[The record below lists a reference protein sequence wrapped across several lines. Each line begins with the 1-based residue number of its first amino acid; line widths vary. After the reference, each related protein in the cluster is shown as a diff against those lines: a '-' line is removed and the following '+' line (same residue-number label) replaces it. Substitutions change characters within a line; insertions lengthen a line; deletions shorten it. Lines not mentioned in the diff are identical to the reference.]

1 MNLRI
6 SYLVLFVAICLG
18 CATKTPIQSTDSPE
32 RIEPKRRITDDLER
46 VVILPVKVNRI
57 VSLAPSATEMVY
69 AVGAGDRLVGVTT
82 FCNYPEEAL
91 AVAKVGDTMNPNMET
106 IVALKPDI
114 VLVST
119 ASQIENFTKTLEQ
132 NGIAVFVM
140 NPESFYGVIHNL
152 KQLSTM
158 FGTDSQSANLIEGL
172 TGRFE
177 SFNMFTMQR
186 DEPQSAFEARVRP
199 VRTFVQISKEPLFT
213 IGKGSLVTDIVS
225 RSGGKSLTADIESAY
240 PKLSKETAATLNPD
254 AIILSESDDNREPNE
269 VFKNSPAV
277 KSGRVLKVNADILSR
292 PGPRLIDAME
302 QIAKF
307 LHPEK
312 FK

>member
-46 VVILPVKVNRI
+46 VVILPMKVNRI

-82 FCNYPEEAL
+82 FCNYPEQAL

-140 NPESFYGVIHNL
+140 NPESFFGVIHNL
-152 KQLSTM
+152 KQLSTV
-158 FGTDSQSANLIEGL
+158 FGTDSQSTNLIEGL

-213 IGKGSLVTDIVS
+213 IGKASLVTDIVS
-225 RSGGKSLTADIESAY
+225 KSGGRSLTADIETAY

-254 AIILSESDDNREPNE
+254 AIILSESDDNREPND
-269 VFKNSPAV
+269 VFKNSPAI